1 MCIKNNIILSF
12 SLQTVIVSFLSSLI
26 LFGSVTYYAFCSF
39 KAELNSVN
47 LLITTI
53 KLENALFLEK
63 LNLENSLQAAK
74 ILSLEKAIASTPTI
88 HTVAVSQPILDV
100 EIIKFIE
107 DIVSRTK
114 PSVVLTHFGG
124 DLNVDHRVVNQAVIT
139 ACRPTSDQCVKKIL
153 FFEVPS
159 STEWQIP
166 SNEEAFIPNWF
177 EDISESLDVKIKALE
192 QYAFEL
198 RDWPHPRSVKGVKHL
213 AHWRGA
219 SCGVNAAEAFILGR
233 RTP

>member
-1 MCIKNNIILSF
+1 MLVVAAHPDDEVLGCGGYIASRVR
-12 SLQTVIVSFLSSLI
+12 SGDEVTVVFVAD
-26 LFGSVTYYAFCSF
+26 GVTSRDG
-39 KAELNSVN
+39 N
-47 LLITTI
+47 LGASEIETRR
-53 KLENALFLEK
+53 
-63 LNLENSLQAAK
+63 QAAK
-74 ILSLEKAIASTPTI
+74 SAARVLGVKDVLFGDFPDNKLDSVSIL
-88 HTVAVSQPILDV
+88 

-107 DIVSRTK
+107 GIISKTA

-139 ACRPTSDQCVKKIL
+139 ACRPTWNQCVKQIL

-166 SNEEAFIPNWF
+166 SKDEAFIPNWF
-177 EDISESLDVKIKALE
+177 EDISETLNVKIEALE

-198 RDWPHPRSVKGVKHL
+198 RDWPHPRSVEGVKHL